1 MKRTFVALIL
11 LVLTVASVSAQ
22 ETVDVVYL
30 TDGQIITGKII
41 ETEKYPEHRIKIQTE
56 DGTVY
61 IVKMVDVEKVVEQ
74 TSEGSTVT
82 VAVEEGDDSP
92 MSRSY
97 INVNLLGFLQW
108 GPILAYGFSVA
119 EDLYLA
125 PHLRLDGLG
134 ALNWIIYPDETWI
147 YTPAIGLTVL
157 SFMDISPYNPNRLYY
172 GGGFEIEGA
181 GETPFEQ
188 IVLNIYGNLGYRWR
202 TVGQKRFMNVG
213 AHLGASYDFWWE
225 ELMIFAMAEL
235 SFGWGLES

>member
-1 MKRTFVALIL
+1 MKKALVALIL

-30 TDGQIITGKII
+30 TDGQVITGKII
-41 ETEKYPEHRIKIQTE
+41 ETEKYPEQRIKIQTE

-61 IVKMVDVEKVVEQ
+61 IVKMVDVEKIVEQ
-74 TSEGSTVT
+74 TAEGSTVT
-82 VAVEEGDDSP
+82 VAVKAGDDQP

-108 GPILAYGFSVA
+108 GPIVEYGFSVA

-134 ALNWIIYPDETWI
+134 ALNWILYPDDTWI
-147 YTPAIGLTVL
+147 YTPALGLTVL

-181 GETPFEQ
+181 GEIPFDQ
-188 IVLNIYGNLGYRWR
+188 VILNIYGNLGYRWR
-202 TVGQKRFMNVG
+202 TAGQKRFMNVG

-235 SFGWGLES
+235 SFGWRLGT